1 MDKKRFFWILK
12 ENPSYVQDGANG
24 SSVGTGD
31 SLLLRNYVY
40 LLRKT
45 VAFCFE
51 VTVLIRGQRLY
62 S

>member
-1 MDKKRFFWILK
+1 MDKKGFFLILK
-12 ENPSYVQDGANG
+12 ENVQDGANG

-31 SLLLRNYVY
+31 PLLLRNYVC